1 MSFGNTPGWFALTT
15 RPNHEHAATR
25 GLSNQG
31 LETYLPVYRARKRWS
46 DRVRESDAVLFPG
59 YVFCR
64 FGLREKLRVL
74 QAPGVRSIVGSG
86 QRTGSGGRRRDLRGT
101 SGTFFG
107 PGHRSLAVCAHRA
120 KRDHRTRTL
129 SPAARRHPADQ
140 RLMASGGQRRSSGL
154 LNFSGSGR
162 RHVVAGWKRLPAW
175 EPSDES
181 SPKNVKR
188 PRCGAWRWELRPPK
202 WPALF
207 R

>member
-1 MSFGNTPGWFALTT
+1 MSFGNIPGWFALTV

-86 QRTGSGGRRRDLRGT
+86 KEPIPVEDDEISAVT
-101 SGTFFG
+101 SGTFFR
-107 PGHRSLAVCAHRA
+107 PCDRALAVCAHRA
-120 KRDHRTRTL
+120 KSDHRARTL

-140 RLMASGGQRRSSGL
+140 RLLAGGGQR
-154 LNFSGSGR
+154 
-162 RHVVAGWKRLPAW
+162 
-175 EPSDES
+175 
-181 SPKNVKR
+181 
-188 PRCGAWRWELRPPK
+188 
-202 WPALF
+202 
-207 R
+207 

>member
-1 MSFGNTPGWFALTT
+1 MSFGNVPGWFALTV

-86 QRTGSGGRRRDLRGT
+86 REPVPVEDDEISAVRAVLSSGRAIAPWPYVRIGQSVIIEHGPLAPLRGVILRTKGSWRVVVSVEALGSSIAVEVDGDMLSLDRNGSPHGNQAT
-101 SGTFFG
+101 SLF
-107 PGHRSLAVCAHRA
+107 
-120 KRDHRTRTL
+120 
-129 SPAARRHPADQ
+129 Q
-140 RLMASGGQRRSSGL
+140 R
-154 LNFSGSGR
+154 
-162 RHVVAGWKRLPAW
+162 V
-175 EPSDES
+175 
-181 SPKNVKR
+181 
-188 PRCGAWRWELRPPK
+188 
-202 WPALF
+202 
-207 R
+207 

>member
-1 MSFGNTPGWFALTT
+1 MSFGNAPGWFALTV

-86 QRTGSGGRRRDLRGT
+86 KEPVPVEEDELSAVRAVLSSGRAIAPWPYLRIGQNVIVEHGPFAPLRGVI
-101 SGTFFG
+101 
-107 PGHRSLAVCAHRA
+107 L
-120 KRDHRTRTL
+120 RT
-129 SPAARRHPADQ
+129 
-140 RLMASGGQRRSSGL
+140 
-154 LNFSGSGR
+154 
-162 RHVVAGWKRLPAW
+162 K
-175 EPSDES
+175 
-181 SPKNVKR
+181 
-188 PRCGAWRWELRPPK
+188 GAWRVVVSVE
-202 WPALF
+202 ALGSSISVEVDSDMLALDGSGSPHGNQTTSLLQ
-207 R
+207 RI